1 LANNKYANQ
10 KHPKKKRKKDP
21 VEKREREREREPMG
35 VKDLRPK
42 WKRHVVPVGL
52 KSHADPTQHQT
63 LSLSLSLRENLLP
76 FCDLSGSTL
85 LLFWQ
90 CICDDGMMMM
100 DAPLFGLSHIEFLLL
115 PIVS

>member
-1 LANNKYANQ
+1 VQ
-10 KHPKKKRKKDP
+10 TRSTPKKREKKTQ
-21 VEKREREREREPMG
+21 ERREREPMG

-63 LSLSLSLRENLLP
+63 LSLSLSQNLLP

-90 CICDDGMMMM
+90 CICDDDMMMM
-100 DAPLFGLSHIEFLLL
+100 DAPLFWFVTH
-115 PIVS
+115 

>member
-1 LANNKYANQ
+1 LAKNKYANQ
-10 KHPKKKRKKDP
+10 KHPKKKRKKDT
-21 VEKREREREREPMG
+21 VEKREREKEREPMG

-52 KSHADPTQHQT
+52 KSHADPTQHPT
-63 LSLSLSLRENLLP
+63 LSLSLSVSENLLP

-90 CICDDGMMMM
+90 CICDDDMMMM
-100 DAPLFGLSHIEFLLL
+100 DAPLFWFVTH
-115 PIVS
+115 